1 MHLDKNKNVLVTH
14 EPSLDDEHLQ
24 LLKEKITQNNTL
36 KTIKDNLQSTKR
48 NILKHLHDDIIDQTG
63 SESI

>member
-1 MHLDKNKNVLVTH
+1 MTH